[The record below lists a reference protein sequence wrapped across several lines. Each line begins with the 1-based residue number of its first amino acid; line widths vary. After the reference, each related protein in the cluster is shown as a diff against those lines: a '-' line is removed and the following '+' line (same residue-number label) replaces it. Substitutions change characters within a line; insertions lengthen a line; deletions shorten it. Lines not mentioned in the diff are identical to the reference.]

1 MANKIAKAYFEF
13 PSPWWDNISSHAKDL
28 ISRLLEK
35 DPRNRMT
42 ADQMLEH
49 EWIVNPTT
57 SNIIDMDFPGS
68 LSVHKSDQD
77 LLYTINKSIEYRRQ
91 LEAQELDD
99 QLKQKSWYTV

>member
-1 MANKIAKAYFEF
+1 
-13 PSPWWDNISSHAKDL
+13 
-28 ISRLLEK
+28 
-35 DPRNRMT
+35 MT

-77 LLYTINKSIEYRRQ
+77 LLYTINKYCLLLRVFA
-91 LEAQELDD
+91 LHLALC
-99 QLKQKSWYTV
+99 